1 MNVSAPIMFR
11 YIVNNS
17 NLPPLER
24 TILESIILYF
34 LFQMIIEVVLF
45 RDYVLSSLLLKEK
58 RLKWLI
64 TCDASII
71 P

>member
-1 MNVSAPIMFR
+1 MKVSAPIMFR

-34 LFQMIIEVVLF
+34 LFQMKIEVVLF
-45 RDYVLSSLLLKEK
+45 RDSMCFLPCY
-58 RLKWLI
+58 
-64 TCDASII
+64 
-71 P
+71 